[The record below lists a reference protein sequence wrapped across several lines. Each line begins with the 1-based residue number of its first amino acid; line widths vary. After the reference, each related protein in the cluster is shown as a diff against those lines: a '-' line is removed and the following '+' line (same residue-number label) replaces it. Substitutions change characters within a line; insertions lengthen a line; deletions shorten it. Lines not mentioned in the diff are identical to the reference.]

1 MVKFFWP
8 GLRVFGRALD
18 VSVGFRGVWS
28 VFKFSGSDLVFSVG
42 FRAFWSCFRFS
53 GRALES
59 VWHIYRYHT
68 GIGHFLDYK
77 PVVLVSGIESGIEI
91 L

>member
-1 MVKFFWP
+1 MVTQNRFSGGARDRFFGGAGEGFLAILGFKKGFLVKFFWP

-42 FRAFWSCFRFS
+42 F
-53 GRALES
+53 
-59 VWHIYRYHT
+59 
-68 GIGHFLDYK
+68 
-77 PVVLVSGIESGIEI
+77 
-91 L
+91 